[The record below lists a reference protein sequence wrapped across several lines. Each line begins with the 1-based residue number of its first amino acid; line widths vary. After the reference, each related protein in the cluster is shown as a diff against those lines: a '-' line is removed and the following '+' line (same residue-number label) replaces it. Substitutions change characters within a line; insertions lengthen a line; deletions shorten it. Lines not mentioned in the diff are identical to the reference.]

1 MNVFFDEN
9 YWGCRRERTDKTPG
23 NELRIEK
30 EFAWSGRSWRIPA
43 VYICREG
50 IVMDFCVRIP
60 AKEIEAFF
68 RKWKPDAE
76 EAGLS
81 EEEQERRERDNP
93 LSGDV
98 CADLWIDGEKA
109 DRWSGCGVSF
119 VPPELLGEDEARAGD
134 DIEAQ
139 MLEAYGCSRTDGWIF
154 KRISFSFPQ
163 GMQPPLCTL
172 KLILK
177 KASVYEPG
185 PHFRTSVTD
194 GEKCI
199 EFFYP
204 VTRTRHTL
212 TVQKLE
218 QSMIPKAEL
227 SEIRSETMKLLKAPR
242 NFLSMFYTVEPK
254 LPPRELQIYDC
265 AQSDSPVLGEKKG
278 AASIQIIG
286 GADGPTSVF
295 FAFKTRDSREDWDSV
310 HSSVHYKPV
319 EDVEWRMRFRIKSE
333 EKKELEIIL

>member
-139 MLEAYGCSRTDGWIF
+139 MLS
-154 KRISFSFPQ
+154 
-163 GMQPPLCTL
+163 LC
-172 KLILK
+172 
-177 KASVYEPG
+177 
-185 PHFRTSVTD
+185 
-194 GEKCI
+194 
-199 EFFYP
+199 
-204 VTRTRHTL
+204 
-212 TVQKLE
+212 
-218 QSMIPKAEL
+218 
-227 SEIRSETMKLLKAPR
+227 
-242 NFLSMFYTVEPK
+242 
-254 LPPRELQIYDC
+254 
-265 AQSDSPVLGEKKG
+265 
-278 AASIQIIG
+278 
-286 GADGPTSVF
+286 
-295 FAFKTRDSREDWDSV
+295 AFT
-310 HSSVHYKPV
+310 P
-319 EDVEWRMRFRIKSE
+319 
-333 EKKELEIIL
+333 